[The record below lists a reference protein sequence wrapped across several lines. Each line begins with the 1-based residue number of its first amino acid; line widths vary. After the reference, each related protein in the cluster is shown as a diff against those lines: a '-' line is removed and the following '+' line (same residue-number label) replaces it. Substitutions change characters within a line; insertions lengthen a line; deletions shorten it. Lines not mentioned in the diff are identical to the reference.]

1 MRDFEYPKA
10 VLETF
15 DSVSIESSPYP
26 NNNRQSRTR
35 WRTWMRNTMTR
46 RDALKLGTSIAISA
60 AAAPLLGIQSGV
72 AGQPAHTGHFEQIE
86 SETMPNS
93 IAGSTNRATDSTDEI
108 CFMRAVDILDLMRNK
123 KLSAREV
130 MQAHLKQISRV
141 NSKVNAIVTL
151 VPEQKLLAEAAAADD
166 ALAKG
171 KWLGPLHGLPVGVKD
186 LHETHGI
193 KTTFGSPLHKDYL
206 PDFDCRVVQREKAAG
221 AIVIGK
227 TNVPEF
233 GLGSQTFN
241 KVFGATRNPYDLT
254 KTCGGSTGGG
264 AVALATGMVP
274 LADGSDMGGSLRNPP
289 NFCNVVGLRPSPG
302 RVSNVPTRL
311 GWLTLS
317 VPGPVAR
324 NVTDCAHFLSVLAG
338 FDHHSPISIDQPG
351 DQFLQ
356 PLGRRS
362 FKGVRVAMFK
372 DLGLPWEPEVKTAV
386 QAQRKVFESLGCMVE
401 DAEPDFSDA
410 NECFLAWRHWSTELA
425 YGDLMATH
433 GDQLNEYVHWH
444 VEEGRK
450 LAGPYLSRVE
460 AKRTALFQRLC
471 GFKSEYEFFI
481 LPVNQVLPFDVNTHY
496 PTEIA
501 GVKMENYLA
510 WMKSAYYISA
520 AGNPAM
526 SVPCAFSAGGLPI
539 GIQIV
544 GRHHDDRGVL
554 ELAYAFEQ
562 ATAIGR
568 RRPGIA

>member
-1 MRDFEYPKA
+1 MPKK
-10 VLETF
+10 
-15 DSVSIESSPYP
+15 
-26 NNNRQSRTR
+26 
-35 WRTWMRNTMTR
+35 MTR
-46 RDALKLGTSIAISA
+46 RDALKLGTRAAISA
-60 AAAPLLGIQSGV
+60 AAGPLLSSHLEQS
-72 AGQPAHTGHFEQIE
+72 AA
-86 SETMPNS
+86 ETMPNS
-93 IAGSTNRATDSTDEI
+93 IAPLPETPRDSSDEI
-108 CFMRAVDILDLMRNK
+108 CFMRAVDILDLIRKK

-130 MQAHLKQISRV
+130 MQAHLKQINRV
-141 NSKVNAIVTL
+141 NPKVNAIVTL
-151 VPEQKLLAEAAAADD
+151 VAEDKLMAQAAAADE
-166 ALAKG
+166 ALARG

-186 LHETHGI
+186 LHETNGI
-193 KTTFGSPLHKDYL
+193 RTTFGSPLHQDYI
-206 PDFDCRVVQREKAAG
+206 PDFDCRVVQYEKQAG

-241 KVFGATRNPYDLT
+241 PVFGPTRNPYDVT

-264 AVALATGMVP
+264 SVALVCGMVP

-302 RVSNVPTRL
+302 RVSNVPSRL
-311 GWLTLS
+311 GWFTLS

-324 NVTDCAHFLSVLAG
+324 NVVDCAFFLSVLAG

-351 DQFLQ
+351 SQFAQ
-356 PLGRRS
+356 PLGGRS

-372 DLGLPWEPEVKTAV
+372 DLGLPWEPEVKSAV
-386 QAQRKVFESLGCMVE
+386 QAQRKVFESLGCIVE
-401 DAEPDFSDA
+401 DAEPDFRDA

-425 YGDLMATH
+425 YGDLIATH

-450 LAGPYLSRVE
+450 LTGPYLARVE
-460 AKRTALFQRLC
+460 AKRTDLFQRLC
-471 GFKSEYEFFI
+471 GFKGEYEYFI
-481 LPVNQVLPFDVNTHY
+481 LPVNQVLPFDVTTHY

-526 SVPCAFSAGGLPI
+526 SVPCAFSRSGLPI

-544 GRHHDDRGVL
+544 GRHHDDWGVL
-554 ELAYAFEQ
+554 QLAHAFEQ
-562 ATAIGR
+562 TTNIGR
-568 RRPGIA
+568 RRPPIV